1 MLFVY
6 FRQFSKW
13 RRSGPC
19 GFRIKMAD
27 RRENAFPL
35 CLLKRDPDLERLK
48 LRYKKKTTE
57 GAEKITRNVSS
68 ETISVIKK
76 TGVRR
81 TSIKSQLSKDVSTNS
96 EFKLPTLGNKTLI
109 FFIIL
114 IKFSIYLAQEKLC
127 MHQLKDIFVNKK
139 AFRNEINHNFP
150 KVQPVTGFKCS
161 ICVVKMSTTKKEV
174 SKQRTIFK
182 VLSLCHK
189 LRFSHHY
196 IFAFKCRPQIF
207 QISISQFEILK
218 GYTTM
223 LKGQIIDI
231 WI

>member
-1 MLFVY
+1 
-6 FRQFSKW
+6 
-13 RRSGPC
+13 
-19 GFRIKMAD
+19 MAD

-96 EFKLPTLGNKTLI
+96 EIKLPTLGRSNILI

-139 AFRNEINHNFP
+139 AFRNENNHNFP
-150 KVQPVTGFKCS
+150 K
-161 ICVVKMSTTKKEV
+161 
-174 SKQRTIFK
+174 
-182 VLSLCHK
+182 L
-189 LRFSHHY
+189 
-196 IFAFKCRPQIF
+196 
-207 QISISQFEILK
+207 
-218 GYTTM
+218 
-223 LKGQIIDI
+223 
-231 WI
+231 